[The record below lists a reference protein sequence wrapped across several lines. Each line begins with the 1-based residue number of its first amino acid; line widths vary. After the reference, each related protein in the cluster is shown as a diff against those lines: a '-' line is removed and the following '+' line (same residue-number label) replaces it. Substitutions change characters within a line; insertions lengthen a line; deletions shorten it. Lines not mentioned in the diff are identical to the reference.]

1 MSDNEKVIGH
11 KRSFLNLEGEVSLT
25 SCVSYKV
32 SVKTWN
38 EELSKLKLYD
48 YAEIDFAMSDCSKVI
63 RLDFDIDS
71 KQSMR
76 NSLHK
81 LDTIIDMCNKMKKD
95 LKDARK
101 EVIKGQ
107 KELEKIKAAEKEK
120 SSNPSQN

>member
-1 MSDNEKVIGH
+1 MSVII
-11 KRSFLNLEGEVSLT
+11 FVVSLT
-25 SCVSYKV
+25 SCISYKV
-32 SVKTWN
+32 SVKTWTD
-38 EELSKLKLYD
+38 ELSKLKLYN

-71 KQSMR
+71 KQGMR

-95 LKDARK
+95 LKVVRK